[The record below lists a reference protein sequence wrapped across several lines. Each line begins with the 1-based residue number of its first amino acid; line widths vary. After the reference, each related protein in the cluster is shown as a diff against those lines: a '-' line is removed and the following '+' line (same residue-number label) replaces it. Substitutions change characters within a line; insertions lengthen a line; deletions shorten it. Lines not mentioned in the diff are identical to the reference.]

1 MISPPPQKRLI
12 KLLFKILMMSAVAHI
27 AMLILFGG
35 YTVYRYVIS
44 SGADFEEPP
53 AVIDETPP
61 PTSVEVSIQR
71 PSAAIMPGR
80 ELTMQSVGSIAVPAL
95 AGNIGGLQESF
106 AIADA
111 GGDFGSLRLGGAS
124 SLGLGI
130 SEITVFGIRDS
141 GERILFAVDAGRNMM
156 LDSKGGLHSYNA
168 IKEELIRLINGLSPG
183 TLFNVIVFEG
193 TSNRSSAFR
202 PTLVPAI
209 PTNFEVLSRWFMPIN
224 QRADAIGLGPGNI
237 PIGQALTEHPVG
249 QTFAQSNARRWPPQP
264 WLTQIALEQ
273 NADLIYVITANWQGF
288 TTMVREITDR
298 ETEQIARDRA
308 RLEATS
314 AFQRELRLY
323 LEEEATVWQQ
333 IRAKEAAE
341 AAERRRRNLPPRIW
355 FHAGEGRHAFNEKR
369 RAYDIAMRHRDPRPV
384 ELFWPQESTRYRHD
398 ARAMEDYF
406 RSYLR
411 IFYRNENKPVPRMNL
426 ILFLA
431 EAEDLPRETVE
442 GIRGFLRHFNNGR
455 FRELRGLAAIQATT
469 TER

>member
-27 AMLILFGG
+27 AILILFGG

-71 PSAAIMPGR
+71 PSAAILPGR

-111 GGDFGSLRLGGAS
+111 GGDFGSLRLGGS
-124 SLGLGI
+124 TSLGLGI
-130 SEITVFGIRDS
+130 SEITVFGLRDS

-168 IKEELIRLINGLSPG
+168 IKEELIRLITGLSPG

-209 PTNFEVLSRWFMPIN
+209 PTNFEALSRWFMPIN

-249 QTFAQSNARRWPPQP
+249 
-264 WLTQIALEQ
+264 
-273 NADLIYVITANWQGF
+273 
-288 TTMVREITDR
+288 
-298 ETEQIARDRA
+298 
-308 RLEATS
+308 
-314 AFQRELRLY
+314 
-323 LEEEATVWQQ
+323 
-333 IRAKEAAE
+333 
-341 AAERRRRNLPPRIW
+341 
-355 FHAGEGRHAFNEKR
+355 
-369 RAYDIAMRHRDPRPV
+369 
-384 ELFWPQESTRYRHD
+384 
-398 ARAMEDYF
+398 
-406 RSYLR
+406 
-411 IFYRNENKPVPRMNL
+411 
-426 ILFLA
+426 
-431 EAEDLPRETVE
+431 
-442 GIRGFLRHFNNGR
+442 
-455 FRELRGLAAIQATT
+455 
-469 TER
+469 